1 MLFQNVSI
9 LWCKNVTWSIYLKY
23 WDTAWYLQ
31 KCNNFD
37 KKEAASWCL
46 IMWDFIT
53 VVVAFLW
60 YTSIILQY
68 SCLWEMFFTFN
79 FPGTLAWKLALPRP
93 CFLYK
98 NLSPLPL
105 LSYIIPKKPDCVC
118 NMFLLR
124 ILTVRVH
131 SRVLSGR
138 VLSGVLSDGIF
149 IRSSVIKS
157 PLRPS
162 VISLF

>member
-93 CFLYK
+93 YFLYK
-98 NLSPLPL
+98 NLQQIYPHYLYFHISSPKSQIVCVICSYWGSSPLG
-105 LSYIIPKKPDCVC
+105 S
-118 NMFLLR
+118 
-124 ILTVRVH
+124 ILGSLVVGY
-131 SRVLSGR
+131 SQE
-138 VLSGVLSDGIF
+138 
-149 IRSSVIKS
+149 SSVMG
-157 PLRPS
+157 
-162 VISLF
+162 SLLGRQ